1 MRVLGAVLGIVLGM
15 GALAGTIW
23 LGRYSPLVT
32 PYEPHRPLIDP
43 RGRTTEAPPP
53 PPQPAVEDKK
63 DVNPR
68 PPVATKEPFPKA
80 VTGVR
85 VFDFGSMGVNE
96 EKKHTFS
103 ISNRGQGPLELEVGP
118 CTCKCTVGGLSKKKV
133 LPGEKVDVELAWRP
147 KEVATNF
154 AQQCT
159 IWTSDPDSPEI
170 QFKVYGKVDNKYQ
183 VIPERVW
190 HAGHVTDVQEG
201 TTTGQVISTIEKF
214 KVTSVESTNPHVQVT
229 FVPLDGIS
237 LMGLHGK
244 AGFEFTVKADRELAI
259 GTFRV
264 PIRIHTTL
272 EGNKT
277 IEIDVTG
284 TRSGPMLFLPPRSLQ
299 GSAMWLAEKSRL
311 SMGRVRRELGKKVSL
326 PAIIYGIK
334 DKFQI
339 LKTTSDA
346 DYLKVSIAPNP
357 EIAQGEQQGVLFVFE
372 LPKNSPGE
380 TRVSPNSV
388 HVTLATNHP
397 KLKEIHFEVEFI
409 CQ

>member
-1 MRVLGAVLGIVLGM
+1 MRVLGVVLGIVLGM

-23 LGRYSPLVT
+23 LGRYSSLAT
-32 PYEPHRPLIDP
+32 QYEPHLPLNAQ
-43 RGRTTEAPPP
+43 RHTTEAPPP
-53 PPQPAVEDKK
+53 LPPPPAEDKK
-63 DVNPR
+63 DAKLR
-68 PPVATKEPFPKA
+68 PPVPTKGPFSKA
-80 VTGVR
+80 VTGER

-96 EKKHTFS
+96 EKKHTFH
-103 ISNRGQGPLELEVGP
+103 ISNKGQGPLELEVGP

-133 LPGEKVDVELAWRP
+133 LTGESVDVELSWKP
-147 KEVATNF
+147 KEIAANF

-170 QFKVYGKVDNKYQ
+170 QFKVYGKVDNKYT
-183 VIPERVW
+183 VIPEKVW

-201 TTTGQVISTIEKF
+201 LFTGQIVSTIERF
-214 KVTSVESTNPHVQVT
+214 KVTSVESTNPHVSVAP
-229 FVPLDGIS
+229 VPLDPIS

-244 AGFEFTVKADRELAI
+244 AGFDFTVKVDRGMPI

-264 PIRIHTTL
+264 PVRIHTTL

-284 TRSGPMLFLPPRSLQ
+284 TRSGPMLFLPPRGKGL
-299 GSAMWLAEKSRL
+299 WLAEKSRL
-311 SMGRVRRELGKKVSL
+311 NMGRVRRELGSKVSL

-334 DKFQI
+334 DKFKV

-346 DYLKVSIAPNP
+346 DYLKVSIEPNP

-372 LPKNSPGE
+372 LPPGSPGE
-380 TRVSPNSV
+380 TRVTPNGV
-388 HVTLATNHP
+388 HVTLETNHP

>member
-1 MRVLGAVLGIVLGM
+1 MRVLGAVLGIVLGT

-23 LGRYSPLVT
+23 LARYSQWVEHH
-32 PYEPHRPLIDP
+32 EPHLPLIAP
-43 RGRTTEAPPP
+43 RHTTEAPPP
-53 PPQPAVEDKK
+53 LPPPAAEDKK
-63 DVNPR
+63 DVKPR

-80 VTGVR
+80 VTGER

-103 ISNRGQGPLELEVGP
+103 ISNKGQGPLELEVGP

-133 LPGEKVDVELAWRP
+133 IPKESVEVELSWRP
-147 KEVATNF
+147 KEVAANF

-170 QFKVYGKVDNKYQ
+170 QFKVYGKVDNKYT
-183 VIPERVW
+183 VIPEKVW
-190 HAGHVTDVQEG
+190 HAGHVTDVQDG
-201 TTTGQVISTIEKF
+201 STSGQVVSTIERF
-214 KVTSVESTNPHVQVT
+214 KVTSVESTNPHVHVT
-229 FVPLDGIS
+229 FNPLDAIS

-244 AGFEFTVKADRELAI
+244 MGFEFTVKTDRDMPI

-277 IEIDVTG
+277 IEVDVTG
-284 TRSGPMLFLPPRSLQ
+284 TRSGPMLFLPPQ
-299 GSAMWLAEKSRL
+299 GGSALWLAEKSRL
-311 SMGRVRRELGKKVSL
+311 NMGRVRRELGKKVSI

-357 EIAQGEQQGVLFVFE
+357 EIAQGEQQGVLFGFE
-372 LPKNSPGE
+372 LPPNSPGE

>member
-1 MRVLGAVLGIVLGM
+1 MRVLGAVLGIVLGTS
-15 GALAGTIW
+15 ALAGTIW
-23 LGRYSPLVT
+23 FARYSKFVEHR
-32 PYEPHRPLIDP
+32 EPILPLIAP
-43 RGRTTEAPPP
+43 RHTTEAPPP
-53 PPQPAVEDKK
+53 PPPHAPSEDKK
-63 DVNPR
+63 DVKAR

-80 VTGVR
+80 VTGER
-85 VFDFGSMGVNE
+85 VFEFSTMGVDE
-96 EKKHTFS
+96 EKKHTFH
-103 ISNRGQGPLELEVGP
+103 ISNKGQGALELEVGP

-133 LPGEKVDVELAWRP
+133 LPGESVDVELSWRP
-147 KEVATNF
+147 KEIAANF

-170 QFKVYGKVDNKYQ
+170 QFKVYGKVDNKYS
-183 VIPERVW
+183 VIPEKVW

-201 TTTGQVISTIEKF
+201 LTTGQVVSTIEQF
-214 KVTSVESTNPHVQVT
+214 KITSVESTNPHVNVT
-229 FVPLDGIS
+229 SVPLDPMT

-244 AGFEFTVKADRELAI
+244 AGFEFTVKADRGMPI

-264 PIRIHTTL
+264 PVRIHTTL

-284 TRSGPMLFLPPRSLQ
+284 TRSGPMLFLPPRGKGL
-299 GSAMWLAEKSRL
+299 WLAEKSRL
-311 SMGRVRRELGKKVSL
+311 NMGRVRREVGSKVSL

-334 DKFQI
+334 DKFKV

-346 DYLKVSIAPNP
+346 DYLKVSIEPNA

-372 LPKNSPGE
+372 LPPDSPGE
-380 TRVSPNSV
+380 TRVTPNGV
-388 HVTLATNHP
+388 HVTLETNHP